1 MMLVER
7 MLEVQ
12 KQKAEADALLTDARH
27 DLARQI
33 EQLDAQIDALV
44 YQLYGLTVEEIAL
57 VEGQR
62 AA

>member
-1 MMLVER
+1 MLVER

-44 YQLYGLTVEEIAL
+44 YELYGLTVEEIAL